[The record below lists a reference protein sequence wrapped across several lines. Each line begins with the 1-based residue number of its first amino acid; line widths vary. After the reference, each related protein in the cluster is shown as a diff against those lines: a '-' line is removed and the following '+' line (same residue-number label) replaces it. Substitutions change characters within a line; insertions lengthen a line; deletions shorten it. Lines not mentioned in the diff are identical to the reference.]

1 MGLDHYPLPAA
12 GADPSPSPHS
22 TTLRLR
28 PSLRVLWDCPFE
40 KLGRR
45 WVQHFC
51 CCIHGDAPLGTP
63 SPTPGRSPQVP
74 PATGGIYHPP
84 STPAALGV
92 EGRVPSSFG
101 RSGCNPIRGTAHVA
115 PLHCSPGHLT
125 RFLCH
130 HEAPRCWSPT
140 PALLQH
146 HPSAA
151 GAGFTPHLTA
161 PPILSAHTTG
171 SPTALGLPR
180 RPNSPSLSTEKGRSV
195 LNKQGITVGWLADS
209 PR

>member
-1 MGLDHYPLPAA
+1 MGAA
-12 GADPSPSPHS
+12 FLLLHPWGR
-22 TTLRLR
+22 TL
-28 PSLRVLWDCPFE
+28 
-40 KLGRR
+40 
-45 WVQHFC
+45 
-51 CCIHGDAPLGTP
+51 GDTLTHP
-63 SPTPGRSPQVP
+63 RQVP
-74 PATGGIYHPP
+74 TGTTCHRGHLSPPIHPS
-84 STPAALGV
+84 STGGV